1 MRDKID
7 YRWRGVRSVPVRKC
21 SGTNGMNVSQESGLL
36 GLVNP
41 DDSDAVA
48 SFPLEADSAQPARQ
62 ELGPVQVLGCVVSE
76 AKG

>member
-1 MRDKID
+1 
-7 YRWRGVRSVPVRKC
+7 
-21 SGTNGMNVSQESGLL
+21 MNVSQESGLL

-41 DDSDAVA
+41 DNLDAVA
-48 SFPLEADSAQPARQ
+48 SFPLEADSAQPARR